1 MIEIAPFVLSLSKQ
15 IRRFFRHLAAPFGCA
30 ALLTLFVTSLPAA
43 EYGAPERIR
52 ILYASTATSF
62 SPIWIASE
70 LGIYKKHGLDAEAV
84 LLGGG
89 PLVAS
94 VLLSGSADV
103 GIGAGDAP
111 VRVALQGGDM
121 KIFAL
126 QKHARILS
134 IVGKPSIQDLSQIK
148 VLGIQSLGSSTH
160 NYWLWYARQRKLAE
174 QQVQFVHTSS
184 SAENFLALKSGRI
197 DAGVFG
203 PPFDVQAERDGYRL
217 LVEGIK
223 NPQPFPA
230 TCYFATGGF
239 LSKRPEAARRF
250 IEAMKEA
257 VQIFREDKAAAFKVI
272 QKRLKLSDPRV
283 LERAY
288 EYERP
293 FMRRD
298 LSLQLDVIDTALAE
312 SKRALGASAKRPD
325 LSIDEVIDKSFVSV
339 VR

>member
-1 MIEIAPFVLSLSKQ
+1 MPQRITRL
-15 IRRFFRHLAAPFGCA
+15 
-30 ALLTLFVTSLPAA
+30 TSLIPRLVTTLAIFTAA
-43 EYGAPERIR
+43 TLHAADSAPERIR

-62 SPIWIASE
+62 APIWLASD
-70 LGIYKKHGLDAEAV
+70 LGIYKKHRLDAEAV

-103 GIGAGDAP
+103 GVGAGDAP
-111 VRVALQGGDM
+111 IRVALQGGDM

-134 IVGKPSIQDLSQIK
+134 IVSKPSIQDLSQIK

-174 QQVQFVHTSS
+174 QQVQFVHTNS
-184 SAENFLALKSGRI
+184 SAENFLALKSGRV

-203 PPFDVQAERDGYRL
+203 PPFDVQAQRDGFRL
-217 LVEGIK
+217 LVEGVK

-230 TCYFATGGF
+230 TSYFATTAF
-239 LSKRPEAARRF
+239 LAKRPEAARRF

-257 VQIFREDKAAAFKVI
+257 VQVFHEDKATVFKVI
-272 QKRLKLSDPRV
+272 MRRLKLTDSNV
-283 LERAY
+283 LDRAY
-288 EYERP
+288 DYERP

-298 LSLQLDVIDTALAE
+298 LSLQLDVIEIALAE
-312 SKRALGASAKRPD
+312 AKRLLGANAKRPD
-325 LSIDEVIDKSFVSV
+325 LTIDDVIDKSFVSA

>member
-1 MIEIAPFVLSLSKQ
+1 MSK
-15 IRRFFRHLAAPFGCA
+15 IGKAILTLAALGIFYSA
-30 ALLTLFVTSLPAA
+30 DKLPAA
-43 EYGAPERIR
+43 ESGAPQRLR

-62 SPIWIASE
+62 APIWIAND
-70 LGIYKKHGLDAEAV
+70 LGIYKKHGLDAETV

-103 GIGAGDAP
+103 GVAAGDAP

-134 IVGKPSIQDLSQIK
+134 IVSKPSIQDLSQIK

-184 SAENFLALKSGRI
+184 SAENFLALKSGRV

-203 PPFDVQAERDGYRL
+203 PPFDVQAERDGFRL

-223 NPQPFPA
+223 HPQPFPA
-230 TCYFATGGF
+230 TAYFATAAF
-239 LSKRPEAARRF
+239 LSKRPEATRRF

-257 VQIFREDKAAAFKVI
+257 IQLFHEDKATTFRVI
-272 QKRLKLSDPRV
+272 QKRLKLNDARV
-283 LERAY
+283 LDRAY
-288 EYERP
+288 DYERP

-298 LSLQLDVIDTALAE
+298 LSLQLDVIDSALAE
-312 SKRALGASAKRPD
+312 AKRVLGANAKRPELVVD
-325 LSIDEVIDKSFVSV
+325 DVIDKNFVSA

>member
-1 MIEIAPFVLSLSKQ
+1 MT
-15 IRRFFRHLAAPFGCA
+15 LALCRCA
-30 ALLTLFVTSLPAA
+30 ALIILIGTSSPAA
-43 EYGAPERIR
+43 DFGAPGRIR

-62 SPIWIASE
+62 APIWIASD
-70 LGIYKKHGLDAEAV
+70 LGIYQKHGLDAEAV

-103 GIGAGDAP
+103 GVAAGDAP

-134 IVGKPSIQDLSQIK
+134 IVSKPSIQDLSQIK

-184 SAENFLALKSGRI
+184 SAENFLALKSGRV

-203 PPFDVQAERDGYRL
+203 PPFDVQAEREGFRL

-223 NPQPFPA
+223 QPQPFPA

-239 LSKRPEAARRF
+239 LSKRPETARRF

-257 VQIFREDKAAAFKVI
+257 VQVFHEDKAATFKVI
-272 QKRLKLSDPRV
+272 VKRLKLNDPKV

-288 EYERP
+288 DYERP

-298 LSLQLDVIDTALAE
+298 LSLQLDVIDSALAE
-312 SKRALGASAKRPD
+312 AKRVLGANAKR
-325 LSIDEVIDKSFVSV
+325 LELIIDDVIDKNFVNV